1 MASRKKRAT
10 SGYVA
15 CPKCGYPVAWQHYH
29 KVGKKRLS
37 RYQTSNYLSWL
48 TREAKKGDPR
58 AVALVPGGE
67 NLQRND
73 PES

>member
-1 MASRKKRAT
+1 MEQQFT
-10 SGYVA
+10 
-15 CPKCGYPVAWQHYH
+15 
-29 KVGKKRLS
+29 
-37 RYQTSNYLSWL
+37 YLRWL